1 MTIFNEYDMKS
12 INSFNQ
18 APIIMI
24 FFLKKWTG
32 NLLET
37 YTLDNEKKSLFW
49 SLRSTKIMV
58 HFLVVH
64 IWSMINKF

>member
-32 NLLET
+32 NLLGT
-37 YTLDNEKKSLFW
+37 YILDNEKKAYSGL
-49 SLRSTKIMV
+49 
-58 HFLVVH
+58 
-64 IWSMINKF
+64 

>member
-37 YTLDNEKKSLFW
+37 YILDNEKKKAYSGL
-49 SLRSTKIMV
+49 
-58 HFLVVH
+58 
-64 IWSMINKF
+64 